1 MKRLGK
7 FGVLLTV
14 CMLFGMMLG
23 VQLMSEHAGL
33 SETKPLELNKEE
45 PVKEMPAPTPTPAV
59 ADTEFTGATNF
70 FSELGL
76 TLASGAESAAR
87 SGLEGLMTAVRNGI
101 NKESER
107 HDESAE
113 SSY

>member
-7 FGVLLTV
+7 LGVLLIV

-33 SETKPLELNKEE
+33 SETKPLELKEE

-59 ADTEFTGATNF
+59 ADTEFAGATNF